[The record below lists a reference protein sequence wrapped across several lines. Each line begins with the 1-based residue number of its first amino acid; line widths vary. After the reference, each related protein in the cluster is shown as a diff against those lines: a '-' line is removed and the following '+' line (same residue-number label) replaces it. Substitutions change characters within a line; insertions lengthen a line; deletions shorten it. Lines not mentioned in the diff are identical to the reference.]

1 MKVQNR
7 SKSTTRSG
15 TPKRIL
21 CQKPPFPKLIQKK
34 PKPQPSFLEQNKEN
48 LPLTMILPEDSLLIK
63 PNDLLNSLYTQSP
76 IGDLHI
82 CLPYELGQNVK
93 NAKNP
98 PILKKTALTVP
109 KSHSFYGKICE
120 NAKKS
125 NEIPFLLNEIPVF
138 SNEIPVNSEEKFKD
152 FGEIGKGISEISIKV
167 TDVSES
173 SPVKKDVQY
182 SKLPPRMIDRFNR
195 TKGTPKVSRIEISV
209 ANSYDTPVNCSQGS
223 VHSAS
228 AARNNRVKLLS
239 KNFKVT
245 RNTLTKYSR
254 VSSLNSTPEPAEY

>member
-63 PNDLLNSLYTQSP
+63 PNELLNSLYTQSP

-82 CLPYELGQNVK
+82 CLPYELGQNAKNVK
-93 NAKNP
+93 NQ
-98 PILKKTALTVP
+98 PILKKTSLTVP

-120 NAKKS
+120 NAKRT
-125 NEIPFLLNEIPVF
+125 NEIPLFLNEIPVF
-138 SNEIPVNSEEKFKD
+138 SNEIPVDSEENTKQ
-152 FGEIGKGISEISIKV
+152 IGKGISEISIKV
-167 TDVSES
+167 TDVSEN
-173 SPVKKDVQY
+173 SPIKKEVQY

-195 TKGTPKVSRIEISV
+195 TKGTPKVTRIEISV

-223 VHSAS
+223 MHSAS

-239 KNFKVT
+239 KNFEVT

-254 VSSLNSTPEPAEY
+254 VSSLNSTPEPTEY

>member
-1 MKVQNR
+1 MKTQNR

-63 PNDLLNSLYTQSP
+63 PNELLNSLYTQSP
-76 IGDLHI
+76 VGDLHI
-82 CLPYELGQNVK
+82 CLPYELGQNGK
-93 NAKNP
+93 TSRIP
-98 PILKKTALTVP
+98 QILKKNVLTVP
-109 KSHSFYGKICE
+109 KSHSFIGKICE
-120 NAKKS
+120 NIRKN
-125 NEIPFLLNEIPVF
+125 NEIPLFSAEVPVKNAEIPKDL
-138 SNEIPVNSEEKFKD
+138 SEFDEVEKGD
-152 FGEIGKGISEISIKV
+152 SEFSIKV
-167 TDVSES
+167 TNLCENFS
-173 SPVKKDVQY
+173 VKKEVQY
-182 SKLPPRMIDRFNR
+182 SKLPPRMIDRLNR

-228 AARNNRVKLLS
+228 AARNSRVKLLS
-239 KNFKVT
+239 TNFQIT
-245 RNTLTKYSR
+245 RNSLSKYNR
-254 VSSLNSTPEPAEY
+254 VSSLNSTPEPTDY